1 MADKDRALLDDSV
14 NPTRTDSITERIA
27 RLKRE
32 IARGEQVYSPEELK
46 RLERMLE
53 DYTYLQ
59 ESLTR

>member
-1 MADKDRALLDDSV
+1 MADKDRALIDDSV
-14 NPTRTDSITERIA
+14 SPTRTDSITERIA

-32 IARGEQVYSPEELK
+32 ITRGERVYSPEELK

-53 DYTYLQ
+53 EYTYLQ